1 MMMRFNSIL
10 LLPFWY
16 LGVSKSSNVIPK
28 HFTLLNKSGAKLQV
42 LWVNPKGEHV
52 PFSNVYNGAR
62 LAIESFVNHS
72 FVLRQTNDSTQESRM
87 NYITVK
93 DNYDEGMI

>member
-1 MMMRFNSIL
+1 MMRLKSVL
-10 LLPFWY
+10 LLQLWY
-16 LGVSKSSNVIPK
+16 LSVSTSSNVIPK
-28 HFTLLNKSGAKLQV
+28 HFTLLNKSGGKLQI

-62 LAIESFVNHS
+62 LAIDTYVNHS
-72 FVLRQTNDSTQESRM
+72 FVLRQSMDSTQESRI

-93 DNYDEGMI
+93 DNYDDGMFQ